1 MIKILTKIVSSSKY
15 HHLQLSSLSLSS
27 SLSSSISSSLSSLS
41 SSSSSSTTSSSSSS
55 TTKPT
60 NVVVLGTGA
69 LGLYYGGRLLEHE
82 LTNSIPHVN
91 VKFIGRNYH
100 KICNDLGYSIKSIDG
115 NISFL
120 PNQVKG
126 KFYNN
131 SITLIDN
138 RIDWIIVTIK
148 SYAITN
154 SIREILDPLVSSNP
168 YIRIILIINGYG
180 VDRLFKEWYG
190 ADKVFVTLAFT
201 CINRI
206 FNKDNSNNI
215 TSVLIDHIAV
225 GHLLI
230 GHCTNDPNELIKVK
244 ELFSNSKIRVETT
257 DSLIKSIWSKLC
269 WNIPFSGLSVAMG
282 AITTDVI
289 AKDMHLRS
297 LATNIMEEVIELAND
312 DIKEYY
318 TDLNIDP
325 KAYLI
330 DQSFKDIMWKYTDDM
345 GVYKTSSSLDLVNN
359 QELEVEY
366 LFTNVWNRAIHHS
379 KKKGSNRKS
388 LYPYIDHLMKTVHAI
403 AAISKQKRLQNV
415 KWTPI
420 CWND

>member
-1 MIKILTKIVSSSKY
+1 MIKILTKIVSSTKH
-15 HHLQLSSLSLSS
+15 HHLQLSSLSSLSLSS
-27 SLSSSISSSLSSLS
+27 SLSSSSLLS
-41 SSSSSSTTSSSSSS
+41 SSSSSSS
-55 TTKPT
+55 T

-82 LTNSIPHVN
+82 LTNSIPRLN
-91 VKFIGRNYH
+91 VKFIGRNYY
-100 KICNDLGYSIKSIDG
+100 KTCNDLGYSIKSIDG

-126 KFYNN
+126 KFYND
-131 SITLIDN
+131 SQSLIDN
-138 RIDWIIVTIK
+138 NIDKDNTTIDWVIITIK
-148 SYAITN
+148 SYAINN

-168 YIRIILIINGYG
+168 NIRIILIINGYG
-180 VDRLFKEWYG
+180 VDRYFKEWYG
-190 ADKVFVTLAFT
+190 DDKVFVTLAFT

-206 FNKDNSNNI
+206 FNKDNNNNI
-215 TSVLIDHIAV
+215 TSVLIDHTAV

-230 GHCTNDPNELIKVK
+230 GHCTNDPTELIKVK

-257 DSLIKSIWSKLC
+257 DSLLKSIWSKLC

-289 AKDMHLRS
+289 AKDKNLRS

-312 DIKEYY
+312 DITEYY

-330 DQSFKDIMWKYTDDM
+330 DQNFKDIMWKYTDFM
-345 GVYKTSSSLDLVNN
+345 GAYKTSSSLDLVNN
-359 QELEVEY
+359 QELEIEY
-366 LFTNVWNRAIHHS
+366 MFTNVWNRAIHHTN
-379 KKKGSNRKS
+379 KKKGSNGKS
-388 LYPYIDHLMKTVHAI
+388 LYPYIDHLMKTVHAVH
-403 AAISKQKRLQNV
+403 AISKQKRLHNI
-415 KWTPI
+415 KWTPT